1 MNKRVFASLLITVFA
16 LGFTGCTKEESSSS
30 KAEEKETKPSASI
43 TEVTDVDDEMEN
55 IKTTPYDSNSVVEE
69 DDGNDYSIGLLLT
82 EWSTPIGDIPEID
95 PSLDRVLV
103 VDNTTNHFNKEMNH
117 MITTD
122 ELGKMIRKQ
131 HTISSAICVSSREN
145 EKKETIKKIISAY
158 ELPSEYITVE
168 GQTEINLQFGYIKKY
183 DGDVTVRLGA
193 GNTVIV
199 VTMMAK
205 SPLL

>member
-1 MNKRVFASLLITVFA
+1 M
-16 LGFTGCTKEESSSS
+16 GFTGCSEEQSSSS

-103 VDNTTNHFNKEMNH
+103 VDNTTNHFNKEMSH

-122 ELGKMIRKQ
+122 ESGKMIRKQ

-193 GNTVIV
+193 GNTVIL
-199 VTMMAK
+199 VTNTK
-205 SPLL
+205 

>member
-1 MNKRVFASLLITVFA
+1 MNKKIFASLLLTVFA

-55 IKTTPYDSNSVVEE
+55 IKTTQPNPDNVVKEV

-82 EWSTPIGDIPEID
+82 DWNTPISDIPEID
-95 PSLDRVLV
+95 PSLDRVLA
-103 VDNTTNHFNKEMNH
+103 VDNTTNHFNKDMSH

-122 ELGKMIRKQ
+122 ESGKMIRKQ
-131 HTISSAICVSSREN
+131 HTISSVICASSRE
-145 EKKETIKKIISAY
+145 EKKNETIQKIISAY
-158 ELPSEYITVE
+158 ELPSEYIIVE

-193 GNTVIV
+193 GNTVIL
-199 VTMMAK
+199 VTNTK
-205 SPLL
+205 

>member
-1 MNKRVFASLLITVFA
+1 MNKKIFASLLLTVFA

-55 IKTTPYDSNSVVEE
+55 IKTTQPNPDNVVKEV

-82 EWSTPIGDIPEID
+82 DWNTPISDIPEID
-95 PSLDRVLV
+95 PSLDRVLA
-103 VDNTTNHFNKEMNH
+103 VDNTTNHFNKDMSH

-122 ELGKMIRKQ
+122 ESGKMIRKQ
-131 HTISSAICVSSREN
+131 HTISSVICASSREE
-145 EKKETIKKIISAY
+145 EKNETIQKIISAY

-193 GNTVIV
+193 GNTVILV
-199 VTMMAK
+199 ANTK
-205 SPLL
+205 

>member
-30 KAEEKETKPSASI
+30 KAEEKGTKPSASI
-43 TEVTDVDDEMEN
+43 TEVTDVNDEMGN

-103 VDNTTNHFNKEMNH
+103 VDNTTNHFNKEMSH

-122 ELGKMIRKQ
+122 ESGKMIRKQ

-193 GNTVIV
+193 GNTVIL
-199 VTMMAK
+199 VTNTK
-205 SPLL
+205 

>member
-1 MNKRVFASLLITVFA
+1 MNKKIFASLLLTVFA

-55 IKTTPYDSNSVVEE
+55 IKTTQPNPDNVVKEV

-82 EWSTPIGDIPEID
+82 DWNTPISDIPEID
-95 PSLDRVLV
+95 PSLDRVLA
-103 VDNTTNHFNKEMNH
+103 VDNTTNHFNKDMSH

-122 ELGKMIRKQ
+122 ESGKMIRKQ
-131 HTISSAICVSSREN
+131 HTISSVICASSRE
-145 EKKETIKKIISAY
+145 EKKNETIQKIISAY

-193 GNTVIV
+193 GNTVIL
-199 VTMMAK
+199 VTNTK
-205 SPLL
+205 